1 MSETVIYN
9 KDIPYGKI
17 TVREK
22 IVEQGIHMVTDMEL
36 IAAIIGTGTKR
47 QPLQDLSYKVLEVL
61 DQSRGK
67 PKITD
72 IQKIQGMGIAQS
84 CKVMAAYELGRR
96 LFGQNLKQITNP
108 ADIWDAIKH
117 LADRTKE
124 QFICC
129 TLNGAQALIHIHIVT
144 VGIINKTIVHPREIF
159 AEAMKDRACS
169 IIVAHNHPSGR
180 LEASHE
186 DIEITRRISEAGEI
200 LGIPLLDHIIFS
212 ETGFISLKE
221 KGWVITS

>member
-1 MSETVIYN
+1 MRQAAVYN
-9 KDIPYGKI
+9 KDISGGKI

-22 IVEQGIHMVTDMEL
+22 IVEQGSHAVSDTEL
-36 IAAIIGTGTKR
+36 IAAIIGTGTR
-47 QPLQDLSYKVLEVL
+47 QQPVQELSNKVLEFL
-61 DQSRGK
+61 DQCRGI
-67 PKITD
+67 PDIAG
-72 IQKIQGMGIAQS
+72 IQKIRGMGVAQS

-96 LFGQNLKQITNP
+96 LFGQNLRRINGP
-108 ADIWDAIKH
+108 ADIWEAIKH

-129 TLNGAQALIHIHIVT
+129 TLNGAQAIINIHVIT

-159 AEAMKDRACS
+159 AEAMKDRDCS

-180 LEASHE
+180 LEASPD
-186 DIEITRRISEAGEI
+186 DIDITIRIRQAGEI

-212 ETGFISLKE
+212 ESGYISLKE
-221 KGWVITS
+221 TGSMEKL